1 MVISLYREAGVPKL
15 KINEH
20 RYIEIDFIVD
30 AQYSPAGSD
39 LKLDSLDG
47 LPGGP
52 SSLEIKLSTGDIIH
66 LSGEEADD
74 VWQRF
79 LEGTGPAFRSFS

>member
-1 MVISLYREAGVPKL
+1 MYREAGVPKL
-15 KINEH
+15 KINKH

-30 AQYSPAGSD
+30 AQYSPAAGSD
-39 LKLDSLDG
+39 VKVDLLDG

-52 SSLEIKLSTGDIIH
+52 SSLELKLSTGDIIH
-66 LSGEEADD
+66 LSGEEADN

-79 LEGTGPAFRSFS
+79 LEATDPAFHSSS